1 MNLEKT
7 RESLKKVFE
16 NKLSKAYAQVLKGE
30 VNTNGDSYASIRKV
44 EDVILEYL
52 DCGGTIENGSAFE
65 FAEKVLEK
73 SGSGIKM
80 LNVRDFLNI
89 RDDVEGSLTYDEA
102 VKRNSN
108 LTLRELR
115 KLLSKRYEAY
125 MYSSRIDINK
135 KLEYMSE
142 FVQCGGIIGR
152 DHISM
157 EKINENP
164 EYLKLY
170 EEIQSKSKENEAS
183 RETEKSPLQQRES
196 KLASLEAEEKTISEA
211 EALIDKQTEKK
222 GQNIG
227 E

>member
-1 MNLEKT
+1 MNLEET

-30 VNTNGDSYASIRKV
+30 VDTKGDSYAPIRKV

-52 DCGGTIENGSAFE
+52 DCGGTIERGSAFE
-65 FAEKVLEK
+65 FAEKILEE

-89 RDDVEGSLTYDEA
+89 HDGVEGSLTYDEA
-102 VKRNSN
+102 VERNSN
-108 LTLRELR
+108 LTLGKLR
-115 KLLSKRYEAY
+115 NILSRRYESY
-125 MYSSRIDINK
+125 MYSSGVDINK

-142 FVQCGGIIGR
+142 FVQCGGIIGEAYV
-152 DHISM
+152 SM
-157 EKINENP
+157 DKINGNP

-170 EEIQSKSKENEAS
+170 EEIRAKSRENKAS
-183 RETEKSPLQQRES
+183 REDEKLPLQQRENQLS
-196 KLASLEAEEKTISEA
+196 SLEAEERKIEEA
-211 EALIDKQTEKK
+211 EALIDKQTEKE
-222 GQNIG
+222 GQDIG